1 MQPVTIMEFRSKCSV
16 SMLLPVSAALLT
28 LLGGSFAILQEEG
41 WSQAVNDNIYC
52 VQFLT
57 FRYL

>member
-1 MQPVTIMEFRSKCSV
+1 MQPATTMEFRSKCGL
-16 SMLLPVSAALLT
+16 SMLLPVSVALFT
-28 LLGGSFAILQEEG
+28 LLGGSFAILPEEG

-57 FRYL
+57 SCYL